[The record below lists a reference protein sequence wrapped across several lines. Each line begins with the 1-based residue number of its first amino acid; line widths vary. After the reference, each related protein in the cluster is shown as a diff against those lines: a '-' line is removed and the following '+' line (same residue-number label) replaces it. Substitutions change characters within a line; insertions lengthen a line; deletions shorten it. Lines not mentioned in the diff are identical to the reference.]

1 MEVTNIRSIVLN
13 RLLITAAFILATG
26 SAYADMPGADW
37 MSKDALKK
45 QMQGEGYSAIVVGA
59 DDGHWEGEA
68 VKDGKIVEFHADA
81 HSGKITKSL
90 PKTED

>member
-1 MEVTNIRSIVLN
+1 MIRTTICIFVALVMG
-13 RLLITAAFILATG
+13 TGLAL
-26 SAYADMPGADW
+26 ADQPGADW
-37 MSKDALKK
+37 MSKADLKK
-45 QMQGEGYSAIVVGA
+45 MMESQGYSAIVVGA

-81 HSGKITKSL
+81 HTGEITKSE